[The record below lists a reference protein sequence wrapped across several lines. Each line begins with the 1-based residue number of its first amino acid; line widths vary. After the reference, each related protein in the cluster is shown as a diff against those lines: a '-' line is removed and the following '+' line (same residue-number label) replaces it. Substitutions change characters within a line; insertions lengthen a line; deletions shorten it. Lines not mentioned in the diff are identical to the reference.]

1 MKQIG
6 EHLDRILLKVKK
18 VLEQNSSMKEE
29 IDILQKENIRL
40 KKVNSQL
47 LKEVEQISSLDKG
60 SKSYKSTNKRS
71 NIKFQDLK
79 TELNQCISEL
89 DKCIEL
95 STRE

>member
-1 MKQIG
+1 MNQIV
-6 EHLDRILLKVKK
+6 EHIDRVLLKVKK
-18 VLEQNSSMKEE
+18 VLSQNSALKEE

-47 LKEVEQISSLDKG
+47 LKEVEQINSLDKG
-60 SKSYKSTNKRS
+60 NKSYKSTNYRS